1 MKSVDRPLANPKRI
15 TIESSQEFFSVEIL
29 CSVSTADPP
38 NTKHY
43 VHRPAPIERPAVIH
57 EANDKTRSGDDD
69 DDFMTRTKK
78 RNATGSPIKILR
90 KTCTKRMKVVETPR
104 HAVCSPVFF
113 FELCS
118 WIGQNHPGRY
128 SWFVQNI
135 SRDLHVAIFP
145 CPDPITITCLFC
157 YSNIKS
163 SPSRATP
170 PRIHDPGRPA
180 RHPHYDMH
188 VSDRYAVVI
197 GNLNKHKRPT
207 TSRVTTYQYAHLCTH

>member
-113 FELCS
+113 S
-118 WIGQNHPGRY
+118 SYAPGLAKTILADIHGL
-128 SWFVQNI
+128 FKI
-135 SRDLHVAIFP
+135 SRAI
-145 CPDPITITCLFC
+145 CM
-157 YSNIKS
+157 
-163 SPSRATP
+163 SRYFRVPTQLRLPACSVTAT
-170 PRIHDPGRPA
+170 
-180 RHPHYDMH
+180 
-188 VSDRYAVVI
+188 
-197 GNLNKHKRPT
+197 
-207 TSRVTTYQYAHLCTH
+207 